1 VHGLSHV
8 TGGGLAA
15 NLARV
20 LPQGLHARV
29 DRATWTPPAVFATV
43 QSLGNVPQSDIERTL
58 NQGVGF
64 VALVPADAVG
74 ATTAFLDA
82 RGIPTWV
89 MGQVHDADRAPIDPG
104 HEVIHGAKG
113 VDGGSVQ
120 LVGVHR

>member
-1 VHGLSHV
+1 M
-8 TGGGLAA
+8 
-15 NLARV
+15 
-20 LPQGLHARV
+20 
-29 DRATWTPPAVFATV
+29 
-43 QSLGNVPQSDIERTL
+43 VPQSDLERTL

-64 VALVPADAVG
+64 VALVPADAV
-74 ATTAFLDA
+74 DA
-82 RGIPTWV
+82 RPPRSWRRAAYRTWV